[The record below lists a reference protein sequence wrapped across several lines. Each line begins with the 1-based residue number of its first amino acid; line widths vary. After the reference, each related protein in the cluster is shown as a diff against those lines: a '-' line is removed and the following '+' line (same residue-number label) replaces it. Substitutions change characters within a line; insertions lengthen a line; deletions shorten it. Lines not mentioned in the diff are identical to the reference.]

1 VRKNTLSQV
10 KIAVFAPM
18 RRANVM
24 TAIHVKPG
32 RFNIIRAP

>member
-1 VRKNTLSQV
+1 LSQV